1 MKKIFILIIALMM
14 SPAYSQTAVQWGAN
28 KSSSPWNVCLYDA
41 NNVCRPIF
49 QQNATGGGAP
59 IFPSV
64 IGSSVI
70 YGGTL
75 GNCLTVGSATGSG
88 NLLAQSSCGQSP
100 GGTSGQVQYNNSGS
114 FGGFTLSGDATLNTA
129 TGAFTLATVNSN
141 VGSFGGSSFIPTFTV
156 NAKGLITTAGSA
168 AVIAPAGTL
177 SGTTLNSTV
186 VNSSLTSV
194 GTIGT
199 GIWHGTA
206 VGGVYGGTGLSATTV
221 GAPLIGA
228 ASNTY
233 AFGTVSGNTTKF
245 ATSSGTLTAG
255 HCVQL
260 DSNLNYVDAGGACTT
275 GGGGGGMTS
284 VPLTVSA
291 TNTIST
297 TISSS
302 YSTGSTGSATII
314 VNGISYTD
322 HDLTPAFSV
331 TSGVFSGWNAA
342 NAGVPLDYPQDQ
354 AVTVVYSSSGGGGGG
369 SGTVTS
375 VGLSMPGIFSVSGS
389 PVTTA
394 GTLTAALANETA
406 NTVFAGP
413 ASGSAAAPTFR
424 ALVAAD
430 LPVATT
436 SAFGAVKPDGS
447 TITISGGVITAVG
460 GGGGSGTVTSVSVAS
475 ANGFAGTV
483 ANATTTP
490 AITLTTSITG
500 LLKGN
505 ATAISA
511 ATAGTDYLAPSGSG
525 ASLTGLTWSQIGS
538 TPTTLSGYGV
548 TAMSGTTLAASGNV
562 TFTGLLTSGTISGS
576 LCLDASGH
584 VIQNGGANCYA
595 GGSASA
601 GGSNTQVQYNASG
614 SLGGISGV
622 TSNGTAMTFASLD
635 LIINGGTATAGL
647 ATVTSGG
654 VVSSEASATVA
665 QGGTGQTSAL
675 TQYGLIYAATTS
687 AMGSTGAGTTSQV
700 LVGNASSAPSFG
712 NVPAAAMPA
721 LTGDVTTSAGAV
733 ATTLATVN
741 SNTGSYGGASS
752 VPNFTVNAKGL
763 ITAAGATA
771 VVAPA
776 GTLSGTTLNS
786 TVVSSSLT
794 SAAGGSFGTGA
805 YAAAYS
811 LPTATSSVLGGVKPD
826 GTTIANTAGAI
837 SLGLS
842 NANTWSGVQSF
853 TDGDLALKGSSSG
866 AMTLHAP
873 AAASTYSMTF
883 PAATDTVAVLGT
895 AQTFTA
901 TQTLSGSTSVPAAV
915 ITNIVEPVSVSATAL
930 SGSTAATMYLS
941 TASVFNYTANPTAA
955 WTVNMA
961 WSSGTSMNTAL
972 STGQAV
978 TVTMEVNNGATAYIP
993 SAYQV
998 DGSGVTVNWQGG
1010 SAPSAGDASVYDIYT
1025 FTIQKTASATYTVF
1039 GTFTKF

>member
-1 MKKIFILIIALMM
+1 MM

-354 AVTVVYSSSGGGGGG
+354 AVTVVYSSSG
-369 SGTVTS
+369 
-375 VGLSMPGIFSVSGS
+375 
-389 PVTTA
+389 
-394 GTLTAALANETA
+394 
-406 NTVFAGP
+406 
-413 ASGSAAAPTFR
+413 
-424 ALVAAD
+424 
-430 LPVATT
+430 
-436 SAFGAVKPDGS
+436 
-447 TITISGGVITAVG
+447 G